1 MSHSMKLWE
10 KVIKQILRKIRN
22 DSHDQYG
29 FMSEKSTMKPIFL
42 LIQL

>member
-22 DSHDQYG
+22 VSHKQYG
-29 FMSEKSTMKPIFL
+29 FMSEKSTMKAIFL
-42 LIQL
+42 LIYI